1 MLLDLDD
8 FTTTKL
14 FSFVE
19 LEIREGFLNA
29 CCCD

>member
-1 MLLDLDD
+1 MLPDLDD
-8 FTTTKL
+8 FTTSKL

-19 LEIREGFLNA
+19 LEIREEFLNA